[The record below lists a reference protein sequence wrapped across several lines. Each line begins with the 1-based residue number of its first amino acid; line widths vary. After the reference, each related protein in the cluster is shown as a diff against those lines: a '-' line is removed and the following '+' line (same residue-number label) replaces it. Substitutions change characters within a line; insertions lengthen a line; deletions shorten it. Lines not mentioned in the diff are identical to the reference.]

1 MIRAKIRIAIL
12 YKTGLVE
19 QVIIQ
24 MFDNIKEEQNEQDN
38 PVLVV

>member
-1 MIRAKIRIAIL
+1 MIRAKICFAIL